1 MLAFDLV
8 VALWATVAPL
18 RVLFGLERRYVFRVV
33 VLFLA
38 WSGCQCPVA
47 GLDAGGLI
55 PAERVKRSLKILTHE
70 VTVYFRNPA
79 LRESGVLPL
88 GGIARFYGTATL
100 HNAGPIRDE
109 VWDRMVEPEKER
121 DPNGI
126 VEHNLDTTAFE
137 VSSQWVGDVRFVT
150 YAVPGETP

>member
-1 MLAFDLV
+1 MA
-8 VALWATVAPL
+8 
-18 RVLFGLERRYVFRVV
+18 
-33 VLFLA
+33 
-38 WSGCQCPVA
+38 VA

-121 DPNGI
+121 DPNRQGRAVLI
-126 VEHNLDTTAFE
+126 QIERAEDLRGNPLVE
-137 VSSQWVGDVRFVT
+137 
-150 YAVPGETP
+150 